1 MFIYLRSENNI
12 GDFLKGR
19 AASKSTAHS
28 KKVKRQENKV
38 NAAKASR
45 KKALAKA
52 KAKISIEA
60 KKKAKELEKKRLE
73 RQQKREQAKK
83 VLEAINTVLA
93 NDAFVEYIHTNV
105 GRYGVEVMKRLTVPK
120 TDDALAN
127 ELNVKVNEVRRVL
140 NLLSGYGI
148 TKYDT
153 EKDSKGWLT
162 FHWYVDVEKLLEF
175 NSNISTKKE
184 EAGIG
189 LPEDCDDF
197 FVCEKC
203 FDYNKVVLPFD
214 VAFEHSFKCPD
225 CGKPLK
231 RLSKEEAKSLL
242 LAKEKVI

>member
-1 MFIYLRSENNI
+1 M
-12 GDFLKGR
+12 KGR
-19 AASKSTAHS
+19 AAGKNKNNAHS
-28 KKVKRQENKV
+28 KKVKKQGNKV
-38 NAAKASR
+38 NAAKTSH
-45 KKALAKA
+45 KKAQAKT
-52 KAKISIEA
+52 KIGVEA
-60 KKKAKELEKKRLE
+60 RKKAKELEKEKLE
-73 RQQKREQAKK
+73 RQQKKEQARK

-127 ELNVKVNEVRRVL
+127 ELSVKVNEVRRVL

-162 FHWYVDVEKLLEF
+162 FHWYVDADKLLEF
-175 NSNISTKKE
+175 NNNISAKKE
-184 EAGIG
+184 EVLIG

-242 LAKEKVI
+242 LEKEKVI